1 MRRLKKVNNDM
12 LSFIL
17 HFKAIYY
24 RVSLAKKTNIRS
36 TRSEVYKKNVFW
48 KYAANLQEKTYAEM
62 QFQ

>member
-1 MRRLKKVNNDM
+1 M

-24 RVSLAKKTNIRS
+24 RVSLDKKMNIRS